1 MTAPDT
7 APASNAGFVLVE
19 TLVALTVFAIVATA
33 VFVAVQGA
41 LRADGDAR
49 FRAVA
54 TVLARSALEAVEAA
68 PPRAS
73 GQAGTLEAGDHRV
86 TVSAVCELPSPGSLG
101 CRLVADVV
109 DTAGRR
115 YDLATYRLFPAP

>member
-1 MTAPDT
+1 MTAPEPPRG
-7 APASNAGFVLVE
+7 AAGFVLVE
-19 TLVALTVFAIVATA
+19 TLVALTVFAVVVTA

-41 LRADGDAR
+41 LRADGEAR

-54 TVLARSALEAVEAA
+54 TVLARSALDAVEAA

-73 GQAGTLEAGDHRV
+73 GPAGTLNAGDHRV
-86 TVSAVCELPSPGSLG
+86 TVDAVCDRPAPGALG
-101 CRLVADVV
+101 CRLVAAVV

-115 YDLATYRLFPAP
+115 YDLATYRLFPSP

>member
-1 MTAPDT
+1 MKARDT
-7 APASNAGFVLVE
+7 TPGCSSGFVLVE
-19 TLVALTVFAIVATA
+19 TLVALTVFAVVATA

-49 FRAVA
+49 FRAIA

-86 TVSAVCELPSPGSLG
+86 TVSAVCDRPAPGSLG

>member
-1 MTAPDT
+1 MRAGTRGDG
-7 APASNAGFVLVE
+7 GFVLLE
-19 TLVALTVFAIVATA
+19 TLIALTVFALVVGG
-33 VFVAVQGA
+33 VFVAVQEA
-41 LRADGDAR
+41 LRADAQAR

-54 TVLARSALEAVEAA
+54 EVLARSALEAVEAS

-86 TVSAVCELPSPGSLG
+86 VVSATCAPAAPGLTG

-115 YDLATYRLFPAP
+115 FDLSTYRLFLAP